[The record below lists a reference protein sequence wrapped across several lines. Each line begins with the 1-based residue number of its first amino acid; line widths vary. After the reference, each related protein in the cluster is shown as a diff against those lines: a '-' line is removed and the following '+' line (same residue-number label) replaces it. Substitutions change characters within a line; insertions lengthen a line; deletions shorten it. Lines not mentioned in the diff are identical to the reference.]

1 MEQAF
6 LSEIDRLAQTA
17 AATPGGLAAMK
28 TAMERAQESQEA
40 HGSQDEGAAESV
52 EAADADRV
60 IAEGTSQHA
69 EHAEPPCWLG
79 DAFTSEGQ
87 RLGEILEAGSPN
99 DAAGETSEGGES
111 TSGDSVVE
119 VGASVTREDAVEL
132 EEAATD
138 PGQVEDSPA
147 MPWKSIGVAASETDK
162 PRILFGE
169 VGGDAD
175 ARDLVE
181 RWKQEHPAGDA
192 SPADDESPRQN
203 LSKSLDSAGDVLERA
218 LSEIRM
224 MMDQLRFAREMDSEQ
239 AEQITREIVATR
251 ESVLALAGMV
261 KELREDAASNR
272 ETLGVLA
279 LAAPTQTALNELQG
293 LVLEQNSSTERILG
307 LLREGQNIIHEDLS
321 KSNADLG
328 NFLGAELAQLRQPLV
343 ATQEAMGQV
352 VNSVSGIEGMKPKL
366 LQTWGVSL
374 FWLATVVIYIL
385 IRGALSFWG

>member
-28 TAMERAQESQEA
+28 AAMARLQEFQGGKDGQDTGAGVPGEEPKVVPDA
-40 HGSQDEGAAESV
+40 GEVTHGDGV
-52 EAADADRV
+52 ADTPTPD
-60 IAEGTSQHA
+60 
-69 EHAEPPCWLG
+69 
-79 DAFTSEGQ
+79 GQ
-87 RLGEILEAGSPN
+87 RLGKIHEADTGEGLEPS
-99 DAAGETSEGGES
+99 SE
-111 TSGDSVVE
+111 DSE
-119 VGASVTREDAVEL
+119 AEFGPDPASAPVDAVEL
-132 EEAATD
+132 AEAATD
-138 PGQVEDSPA
+138 PSQVEDSPA
-147 MPWKSIGVAASETDK
+147 MPWKSIGVATRETEK
-162 PRILFGE
+162 PRILLGE
-169 VGGDAD
+169 VNGDAD
-175 ARDLVE
+175 ARDFVV
-181 RWKQEHPAGDA
+181 RWKQEHPVGDV
-192 SPADDESPRQN
+192 SPAGEEATRPG
-203 LSKSLDSAGDVLERA
+203 LSDVCEAAGDVLERA
-218 LSEIRM
+218 LSEIRV

-239 AEQITREIVATR
+239 AEQITREIAATR
-251 ESVLALAGMV
+251 EGVLALAGMV